1 MSDTGIDVVLN
12 TPSKITVGCRFC
24 FWFVGDTPTPQPH
37 LTTAPYNPD
46 GHPDRHAR
54 AYECAVVGVEIGGFA
69 ALASRRTLDFFLSAA
84 AD

>member
-37 LTTAPYNPD
+37 LTTLITTQMVT
-46 GHPDRHAR
+46 G